1 MSFIISFISSIF
13 SSSRG
18 SSNSSVDLNS
28 ADLDALSSFLQKRNG
43 EVEGESTLEDE
54 KTLLAE
60 CKSSLE
66 EYYNRERF
74 LGIRIERYRKL
85 IDQRRDSIMIRHV
98 NAVDEDDLENRHSD
112 SLDGLQRKLDTDQ
125 SCLQSVIELHK
136 DIVAQIEILRRRI
149 DDIECKMNDIDVKRK
164 ECQEIWIAA
173 AAGDHGNRLSFDSDN
188 NNCDNAN

>member
-1 MSFIISFISSIF
+1 M
-13 SSSRG
+13 
-18 SSNSSVDLNS
+18 DLNS
-28 ADLDALSSFLQKRNG
+28 ADLDALSSFLQKHNG
-43 EVEGESTLEDE
+43 EVEGESTLDE
-54 KTLLAE
+54 NILLAE
-60 CKSSLE
+60 CKPSLE
-66 EYYNRERF
+66 KYYNRERF

-85 IDQRRDSIMIRHV
+85 IDQRRDSIMIRRV
-98 NAVDEDDLENRHSD
+98 NSVDEDDLENRHSD

-149 DDIECKMNDIDVKRK
+149 DDIEYKVNDIDVKRK

-173 AAGDHGNRLSFDSDN
+173 VGDHGNGLSFDSDN

>member
-1 MSFIISFISSIF
+1 M
-13 SSSRG
+13 
-18 SSNSSVDLNS
+18 DLNS
-28 ADLDALSSFLQKRNG
+28 ADLDVLSSFLQKHNG
-43 EVEGESTLEDE
+43 EVEGESTLKDE

-60 CKSSLE
+60 CKSSLT

-98 NAVDEDDLENRHSD
+98 NSVDEHDLENRHSD

-149 DDIECKMNDIDVKRK
+149 DDIEYKMNDIDVKRK

-173 AAGDHGNRLSFDSDN
+173 AGGDH
-188 NNCDNAN
+188 